1 MKRFTY
7 RAKEQ
12 GTGKVIK
19 GVIQAESER
28 AAGKLLVDRG
38 YIPELLKEEG
48 TGIMSKLNRVTATDR
63 ITFTRQFATLIG
75 AGLPVAQSLRTVSEQ
90 TSSKPMQAV
99 IDAISADVEAGRSVG
114 DAFSKHPDVFN
125 NVYLSLIKAG
135 EVSGTLDE
143 SLKRIAAQEEKD
155 AKMMSKIKGAMIFP
169 MITLAVICV
178 VFIYMM
184 VEVVPHVESLY
195 NDLHEELP
203 ILSKILVGIKDFI
216 FAFWWLVLIVV
227 GVLVAA
233 LLQFKRTEPG
243 IRFFANF
250 KLNVPLFNG
259 MMRTL
264 YMARFSRTAS
274 ILLATGVSVL
284 DTMHI
289 SGESM
294 NNVVVQESIEKA
306 ATEVQAG
313 KGLSVSLKDKDY
325 ILDLVPQMAAIGEQS
340 GKMDEML
347 GKAAQVYEDELD
359 EKVATISTLIEPIMM
374 VAMAIIAGLLVGG
387 VLFPIYSLV
396 NSIG

>member
-1 MKRFTY
+1 
-7 RAKEQ
+7 
-12 GTGKVIK
+12 
-19 GVIQAESER
+19 
-28 AAGKLLVDRG
+28 
-38 YIPELLKEEG
+38 
-48 TGIMSKLNRVTATDR
+48 
-63 ITFTRQFATLIG
+63 
-75 AGLPVAQSLRTVSEQ
+75 VAV
-90 TSSKPMQAV
+90 
-99 IDAISADVEAGRSVG
+99 
-114 DAFSKHPDVFN
+114 
-125 NVYLSLIKAG
+125 
-135 EVSGTLDE
+135 
-143 SLKRIAAQEEKD
+143 
-155 AKMMSKIKGAMIFP
+155 
-169 MITLAVICV
+169 
-178 VFIYMM
+178 
-184 VEVVPHVESLY
+184 
-195 NDLHEELP
+195 
-203 ILSKILVGIKDFI
+203 
-216 FAFWWLVLIVV
+216 VV
-227 GVLVAA
+227 GVLTAA

-243 IRFFANF
+243 IKVFANL
-250 KLNVPLFNG
+250 KLNVPIFSG

-274 ILLATGVSVL
+274 ILLSTGVSVL

-313 KGLSVSLKDKDY
+313 KGLSVALKDKDY

-347 GKAAQVYEDELD
+347 AKAAQVYEDELD